1 MSEQYK
7 LIFTGQLA
15 EGFTQSEVEAGLA
28 RLFKTEV
35 AKIALMFSGQV
46 VVLRKGL
53 DEATAGQYL
62 AALAKVG
69 ALAERVPMTPA
80 PSPVAAAPA
89 APALPAALAPPA
101 PAIARAAATPPAAP
115 DFSVAAVGSV
125 LVESVAT
132 PAPAINIA
140 HLTMAAAG
148 VTLVDP
154 EIVAAPFFDL
164 ENLSLAPVGVT
175 LDETR
180 AVSPPTFNLDGLTL
194 AD

>member
-1 MSEQYK
+1 VSEQYK

-69 ALAERVPMTPA
+69 ALAERVPMTP
-80 PSPVAAAPA
+80 PPPVAAAPA

-132 PAPAINIA
+132 PAPAINIG

>member
-35 AKIALMFSGQV
+35 AKIALMFSGQA

-62 AALAKVG
+62 AALVKVG
-69 ALAERVPMTPA
+69 ALAERVPMTP
-80 PSPVAAAPA
+80 PPPVAAAPVS
-89 APALPAALAPPA
+89 PALPAALAPPA
-101 PAIARAAATPPAAP
+101 PAIARAAEAPPAAP

-125 LVESVAT
+125 LMESVAT
-132 PAPAINIA
+132 PAPTINIA

-148 VTLVDP
+148 VTLIEP

>member
-69 ALAERVPMTPA
+69 ALAERVPMTP
-80 PSPVAAAPA
+80 PPPVAAAPA

-125 LVESVAT
+125 LMESVAT

>member
-69 ALAERVPMTPA
+69 ALAERVPMTP
-80 PSPVAAAPA
+80 PPPVAAAPA

-132 PAPAINIA
+132 PAPAINIG

>member
-7 LIFTGQLA
+7 LVFTGQIA
-15 EGFTQSEVEAGLA
+15 EGYTQPEVEAGLA

-35 AKIALMFSGQV
+35 GKIALMFSGQA

-69 ALAERVPMTPA
+69 ALAERVPMTP
-80 PSPVAAAPA
+80 PPPVAAAPA

-101 PAIARAAATPPAAP
+101 PAIARAAEAPPAAP

-125 LVESVAT
+125 LVESVAL
-132 PAPAINIA
+132 PAPVINIA
-140 HLTMAAAG
+140 HLTMADAG
-148 VTLVDP
+148 VTLIEP

-180 AVSPPTFNLDGLTL
+180 AVLPPTFNLDGLTL